1 MSAFWIFAVA
11 LTVAYIIYY
20 CVIIAKDLARPR
32 EQVSSDE
39 ETFDLVDA
47 APEPSKVVAMTD
59 KGFQV
64 QDGFG
69 NVREQEIT
77 NISTL
82 QPPVKEEDEDPGPVM
97 GPDGAPVTPMGRKIE
112 AAQEVMEPLDPKAM
126 HEESQN
132 DMRAIMMG
140 TIPSVDIEK
149 TYTPPEK
156 SSGDENAKK
165 ELDHDGGQ
173 RI

>member
-20 CVIIAKDLARPR
+20 CVIIAKDLAKPR

-39 ETFDLVDA
+39 ETFELADA

-59 KGFQV
+59 QGFQV

-77 NISTL
+77 GVPAPLPSE
-82 QPPVKEEDEDPGPVM
+82 KEDEDPGPTM
-97 GPDGAPVTPMGRKIE
+97 GADGAPVTATGRKIA
-112 AAQEVMEPLDPKAM
+112 AAQDEMVPLDPKAM

-140 TIPSVDIEK
+140 TIPSVDIDK

-156 SSGDENAKK
+156 SSGDDNAKK

>member
-32 EQVSSDE
+32 EQVSSAE

-64 QDGFG
+64 QDVFG
-69 NVREQEIT
+69 KVREQEIT
-77 NISTL
+77 GVPIIIP
-82 QPPVKEEDEDPGPVM
+82 QDDEDEDPGPVM

-140 TIPSVDIEK
+140 TIPSVNIDK
-149 TYTPPEK
+149 TVTPPEK
-156 SSGDENAKK
+156 SSGDDNAKK

>member
-20 CVIIAKDLARPR
+20 CVIIAKDLAKPR

-39 ETFDLVDA
+39 ETFELADT

-77 NISTL
+77 NV
-82 QPPVKEEDEDPGPVM
+82 P
-97 GPDGAPVTPMGRKIE
+97 AP
-112 AAQEVMEPLDPKAM
+112 L
-126 HEESQN
+126 
-132 DMRAIMMG
+132 
-140 TIPSVDIEK
+140 
-149 TYTPPEK
+149 PPEK
-156 SSGDENAKK
+156 EDRNAPSRHMKKGSSQLGMVAVSQSEMILTAPA
-165 ELDHDGGQ
+165 
-173 RI
+173 

>member
-1 MSAFWIFAVA
+1 MRAFWIFAIA

-39 ETFDLVDA
+39 ETFELADT

-69 NVREQEIT
+69 NASVPLARGAT
-77 NISTL
+77 CGTAS
-82 QPPVKEEDEDPGPVM
+82 
-97 GPDGAPVTPMGRKIE
+97 APVATCTPSSNS
-112 AAQEVMEPLDPKAM
+112 AHVP
-126 HEESQN
+126 SQ
-132 DMRAIMMG
+132 A
-140 TIPSVDIEK
+140 
-149 TYTPPEK
+149 
-156 SSGDENAKK
+156 SSANVNS
-165 ELDHDGGQ
+165 
-173 RI
+173 

>member
-20 CVIIAKDLARPR
+20 CVIIAKDLAKPR

-39 ETFDLVDA
+39 ETFELADA

-64 QDGFG
+64 QDVFG
-69 NVREQEIT
+69 KVREQEIT
-77 NISTL
+77 GVPIII
-82 QPPVKEEDEDPGPVM
+82 PPDNEDEDPGPVM

-112 AAQEVMEPLDPKAM
+112 AAQEVMEPIDPKSTG
-126 HEESQN
+126 EQSLN
-132 DMRAIMMG
+132 DLKAILEG
-140 TIPSVDIEK
+140 TVPSVNIEK

-156 SSGDENAKK
+156 SSGDETTKK